1 MEKFEKYKDFSKSIR
16 KNIIFMGKHGGSNS
30 AHIGGALSLADIF
43 SVLFS
48 DFFKIK
54 KGSTDNDKII
64 LSKGHACL
72 ALYSILFENNIISE
86 DDMKSFE
93 KPGSNLLG
101 HPVKNKEI
109 SIDFSTGSLG
119 MGLGL
124 GIGLAYA
131 LKKKNIQRK
140 IFVVLGDGECN
151 EGSVW
156 EALMLAPKLEL
167 DNLCAIVDMNGFQ
180 QTGSTNDI
188 LTNNNLV
195 EKMSSFGWN
204 LSSIDGHSYVEIYQ
218 ALEKNFNNN
227 LPRLIIA
234 KTIKGKGVSKFENNN
249 DWHHSALSEKIY
261 EESLK
266 ELE

>member
-1 MEKFEKYKDFSKSIR
+1 
-16 KNIIFMGKHGGSNS
+16 MGKYGGSNS

-48 DFFKIK
+48 DFFEIT
-54 KGSTDNDKII
+54 KGAIDNDRII

-86 DDMKSFE
+86 NDMKNFE

-131 LKKKNIQRK
+131 LKKKKNSK
-140 IFVVLGDGECN
+140 
-151 EGSVW
+151 
-156 EALMLAPKLEL
+156 K
-167 DNLCAIVDMNGFQ
+167 
-180 QTGSTNDI
+180 
-188 LTNNNLV
+188 
-195 EKMSSFGWN
+195 SFCCFRRW
-204 LSSIDGHSYVEIYQ
+204 
-218 ALEKNFNNN
+218 
-227 LPRLIIA
+227 
-234 KTIKGKGVSKFENNN
+234 
-249 DWHHSALSEKIY
+249 
-261 EESLK
+261 
-266 ELE
+266 

>member
-1 MEKFEKYKDFSKSIR
+1 M
-16 KNIIFMGKHGGSNS
+16 
-30 AHIGGALSLADIF
+30 
-43 SVLFS
+43 
-48 DFFKIK
+48 
-54 KGSTDNDKII
+54 
-64 LSKGHACL
+64 
-72 ALYSILFENNIISE
+72 
-86 DDMKSFE
+86 
-93 KPGSNLLG
+93 
-101 HPVKNKEI
+101 
-109 SIDFSTGSLG
+109 
-119 MGLGL
+119 
-124 GIGLAYA
+124 
-131 LKKKNIQRK
+131 
-140 IFVVLGDGECN
+140 GDGECN

-204 LSSIDGHSYVEIYQ
+204 LSSIDGHSYLEIYQ